1 MSDTLID
8 RITVLRLRPGD
19 VLVWATDTKPTT
31 ESLNHFQQSVTKCAG
46 FPVPVW
52 VAAGDTRLRVL
63 RPKKDANHG

>member
-19 VLVWATDTKPTT
+19 VLVWATDTKPTA
-31 ESLNHFQQSVTKCAG
+31 ESLHYFQQDVSQRAG
-46 FPVPVW
+46 FTVPVW